1 MAKRSEDLSACIQ
14 KRPQEEKWDVEKDC
28 NVVNPT
34 FIPLLDHYRTPQP
47 QWCCEALF
55 DGTVKPGYKHL
66 NIACQPHARYPHML
80 MLLRTRESC
89 ESLSPA
95 NVGNAMPVAMAE
107 KSLNAVIVGGSLAGL
122 FQGVVLKNLGYNVR
136 ILERAGPDDLREQGA
151 GITAREE
158 VQDFF
163 NKYDRFSAQPY
174 SVQGDGKIQFID
186 QNGKVTET
194 WKQQL
199 RMTSWDTL
207 YHRLRANFDGLKSDY
222 VATEHHTADTG
233 AGAASYEFGC
243 NVTDVKYDMGTVEVK
258 FERSTGVNGSLTVFS
273 LYTIVFPAHYLLY
286 NYAFT
291 CIIADADRTIRSCT
305 ERKYVGYVAWRGT
318 VVEKQISDETKA
330 LFRSYVNFFIY
341 PGGHILIY
349 LIPGKNG
356 SLKSGERLLN
366 YVWYCN
372 YAANSPEL
380 RNLMTDTEGHYHR
393 ITMPRGKMRPEVCAQ
408 QMVHAEKILP
418 AAFAEVVRSTKQPF
432 VQCITEAA
440 ATQAV
445 FFDGHLLLAGDALC
459 AFRPHTGSST
469 NQAALHALLL
479 RRTVPL
485 DIVPS
490 KPQNTTSPGPSK
502 TDRLTMQ
509 AYESQV
515 MQYAK
520 ITSLTSVAWGNKNQF
535 SVWVFLGSAFWLAL
549 AYIEVWARARW
560 NLLSGGP

>member
-1 MAKRSEDLSACIQ
+1 
-14 KRPQEEKWDVEKDC
+14 
-28 NVVNPT
+28 
-34 FIPLLDHYRTPQP
+34 
-47 QWCCEALF
+47 
-55 DGTVKPGYKHL
+55 
-66 NIACQPHARYPHML
+66 
-80 MLLRTRESC
+80 
-89 ESLSPA
+89 
-95 NVGNAMPVAMAE
+95 MPVAMAE

-258 FERSTGVNGSLTVFS
+258 FERSTGGGETLHADLV
-273 LYTIVFPAHYLLY
+273 
-286 NYAFT
+286 
-291 CIIADADRTIRSCT
+291 IAADGPTSGIRRMLCPGT

-490 KPQNTTSPGPSK
+490 KPQNTISPGPSK
-502 TDRLTMQ
+502 IDRLTMQ